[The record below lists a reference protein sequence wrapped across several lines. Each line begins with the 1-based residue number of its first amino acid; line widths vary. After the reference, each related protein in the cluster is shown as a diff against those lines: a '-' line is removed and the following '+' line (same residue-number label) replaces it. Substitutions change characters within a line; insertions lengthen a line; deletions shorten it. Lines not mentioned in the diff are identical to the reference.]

1 MLLRKDPSIA
11 HTVNLCR
18 PVQRQLL
25 EDGLKTAHVAPV
37 HAKDIV
43 TEPCQLCSFDLTSMT
58 PQEADFTAGFT
69 LQVPPCSLAPCG

>member
-1 MLLRKDPSIA
+1 MVKLR
-11 HTVNLCR
+11 R

-43 TEPCQLCSFDLTSMT
+43 TEPCQLRSFDLTSMT
-58 PQEADFTAGFT
+58 PQEADFTADFT
-69 LQVPPCSLAPCG
+69 LQVHLWAVPYQRGRQQAK